1 MFFHRLETMKM
12 KTSQLG
18 TYSKALITNVPT
30 DRESESFKR
39 YANSIH
45 CFPNQAVYIYS
56 FLENRMIFTQN
67 WEQVLGYS
75 DNEVN
80 MLQLVELTSPKY
92 RDFAYEINDKALQF
106 LISKSENLEEYSFT
120 IELEK
125 MHKDGTAVP
134 LYWRVAVHK
143 AINGRVAEIFGLAE
157 KIDSIRLGTVMNYA
171 AYGPE
176 KSEFEESLSKDLF
189 THCAISEKELE
200 ALRLAAKG
208 YSFKEIAAE
217 LQVSASAIE
226 KRILPLY
233 KRFDCKSL
241 PHLVHFAHENSL
253 L

>member
-1 MFFHRLETMKM
+1 MATTE
-12 KTSQLG
+12 LG
-18 TYSKALITNVPT
+18 TYSKALITDCPA
-30 DRESESFKR
+30 DQHCDQFKR
-39 YANSIH
+39 YQQSIH

-56 FLENRMIFTQN
+56 FLENRMIFARN
-67 WEQVLGYS
+67 WESVLGYR
-75 DNEVN
+75 DDEVN
-80 MLQLVELTSPKY
+80 MLQLVELTSSKY
-92 RDFAYEINDKALQF
+92 RDFAFEINDKALQF
-106 LISKSENLEEYSFT
+106 LATKTESLEEYSFT

-125 MHKDGTAVP
+125 MHKNGSPIP
-134 LYWRVAVHK
+134 LYWRVAVHR
-143 AINGRVAEIFGLAE
+143 AINGRVVEIFGLAE
-157 KIDSIRLGTVMNYA
+157 KIDSIRLGKVMNYA

-189 THCAISEKELE
+189 KHCAISEKELE

-226 KRILPLY
+226 KRIIPLY

-241 PHLVHFAHENSL
+241 PHLVHFAHENNL